1 MSQKVGL
8 RISFSSPD
16 PMELMKAICR
26 SLKPFDRRLPT
37 IVTDAYDE
45 YTETQDWIDKLL
57 PTYKFSAMAFWGY
70 GYIGEY
76 EEGWITYEV
85 SEKIVKI
92 KISDYEL
99 INPESVMKML
109 AHLPWTVAAFSRLS
123 LEGGWKEYPAA
134 NLDSFHFTHG

>member
-26 SLKPFDRRLPT
+26 SLKPFNWRLPT
-37 IVTDAYDE
+37 IVSNGFEE

-57 PTYKFSAMAFWGY
+57 PTYKFSAMASWVN

-76 EEGWITYEV
+76 EEGWISYEV

-92 KISDYEL
+92 
-99 INPESVMKML
+99 
-109 AHLPWTVAAFSRLS
+109 
-123 LEGGWKEYPAA
+123 
-134 NLDSFHFTHG
+134 